1 MHRIIAAVLAAA
13 SLAEGAAAQTAAPPG
28 LPATA
33 TPQSTGA
40 FSLDSA
46 LTAGGVGNPVVPSSS
61 SRLPGSP
68 IGASPGGVTSGTTGP
83 TGLPSVAAAAASV
96 DAATAARRVAGLRPN
111 PELQAQVENIAG
123 TGVYKGLKSSETTVG
138 VALPLELGGKR
149 PARVALA
156 TARLTRAQ
164 IQAEIARADLRL
176 RITQLYIEAAAAER
190 RSEVLAEQ
198 AGIASNAFRVSR
210 ERVTAGDVGPIE
222 QQRAEV
228 LRINAEVAAES
239 AARQAQ
245 AARINLSTLLSAPI
259 TGPLDRGWFE
269 RIDGYGPPR
278 PIEVETTLTLAA
290 AEADVRTAGAS
301 VRVARSLRTP
311 DLTIST
317 FARRLQA
324 TNDTAA
330 VVGISIPIPIFN
342 NGSALVAQT
351 RSEETVAIAQRNLAV
366 LDTRQAIASAQAEVA
381 NAAATARAAGGPGL
395 AAAQEAARIA
405 RVGYSAGKFD
415 QIALLDAERT
425 LSQTRQ
431 TYVDALAAYHDAQ
444 ARLDRLTTPAPV
456 IPGDN
461 R

>member
-1 MHRIIAAVLAAA
+1 MYRIIAAVLAAA
-13 SLAEGAAAQTAAPPG
+13 SLAEAAGAQTAPSPG
-28 LPATA
+28 LPAASAASQTA
-33 TPQSTGA
+33 PIFT
-40 FSLDSA
+40 LDSA
-46 LTAGGVGNPVVPSSS
+46 LAAGGMSPSPSAANISS
-61 SRLPGSP
+61 TTRPL
-68 IGASPGGVTSGTTGP
+68 GGPSAAPTS
-83 TGLPSVAAAAASV
+83 LPSVAAATAGV

-111 PELQAQVENIAG
+111 PELQSQVENIAG
-123 TGVYKGLKSSETTVG
+123 SGVYKGLRSSETTVG

-176 RITQLYIEAAAAER
+176 RIIQLYIEAAAAER
-190 RSEVLAEQ
+190 RADVLAEQ
-198 AGIASNAFRVSR
+198 ASIAANAFRASR

-222 QQRAEV
+222 QQRADV
-228 LRINAEVAAES
+228 LRINAQVAAES

-245 AARINLSTLLSAPI
+245 AARTNLATLLNAPV
-259 TGPLDRGWFE
+259 TGPLDQAWFD
-269 RIDGYGPPR
+269 RVDGYGPPR
-278 PIEVETTLTLAA
+278 PIEVEGTLTLAA
-290 AEADVRTAGAS
+290 AEADVRTADAQ
-301 VRVARSLRTP
+301 VRVAKSLRVP
-311 DLTIST
+311 DLTVST

-324 TNDTAA
+324 TGDTAA
-330 VVGISIPIPIFN
+330 VVGISIPIPLFN
-342 NGSALVAQT
+342 NGSAFVAQS
-351 RSEETVAIAQRNLAV
+351 RSEQTVAVAQRNLAV
-366 LDTRQAIASAQAEVA
+366 IDTRQAIASAQAEVA

-405 RVGYSAGKFD
+405 RIGWAQGKFD

-444 ARLDRLTTPAPV
+444 ARLDRLTTPAPLV
-456 IPGDN
+456 SGDN

>member
-13 SLAEGAAAQTAAPPG
+13 SLADTAGAQTALSPG
-28 LPATA
+28 LPAASAASQTA
-33 TPQSTGA
+33 PIFT
-40 FSLDSA
+40 LDSA
-46 LTAGGVGNPVVPSSS
+46 LAAGGMSPSPTAATASS
-61 SRLPGSP
+61 ATRPL
-68 IGASPGGVTSGTTGP
+68 GGPSGTP
-83 TGLPSVAAAAASV
+83 TSLPSVAAATASV

-111 PELQAQVENIAG
+111 PELQTQVENIAG
-123 TGVYKGLKSSETTVG
+123 SGVYKGLRSSETTVG

-176 RITQLYIEAAAAER
+176 RIIQLYIEAAAAER
-190 RSEVLAEQ
+190 RADVLAEQ
-198 AGIASNAFRVSR
+198 AGIAANAFRASR

-222 QQRAEV
+222 QQRADV
-228 LRINAEVAAES
+228 LRINAQVAAES

-245 AARINLSTLLSAPI
+245 AARANLATLLSAPV
-259 TGPLDRGWFE
+259 TGPLDQAWFD
-269 RIDGYGPPR
+269 RVDGYGPPR
-278 PIEVETTLTLAA
+278 PIEVEGTLTLAA
-290 AEADVRTAGAS
+290 AEADVRTADAQ
-301 VRVARSLRTP
+301 VRVAKSLRVP
-311 DLTIST
+311 DLTVST

-324 TNDTAA
+324 TGDTAA
-330 VVGISIPIPIFN
+330 VVGISIPIPLFN
-342 NGSALVAQT
+342 NGSAFVAQS
-351 RSEETVAIAQRNLAV
+351 RSEQTVAVAQRNLAV
-366 LDTRQAIASAQAEVA
+366 VDTRQAIASAQAEVA
-381 NAAATARAAGGPGL
+381 NAAATARAAGGPAL

-405 RVGYSAGKFD
+405 RIGWAQGKFD

>member
-13 SLAEGAAAQTAAPPG
+13 SLAETAGAQTAPSPG
-28 LPATA
+28 LPAVGAASQTA
-33 TPQSTGA
+33 PT
-40 FSLDSA
+40 FSLDNA
-46 LTAGGVGNPVVPSSS
+46 LAAGGVPASSTSVATDSASRSAVGMPSNASS
-61 SRLPGSP
+61 
-68 IGASPGGVTSGTTGP
+68 A
-83 TGLPSVAAAAASV
+83 LPSVAAATAGV

-123 TGVYKGLKSSETTVG
+123 TGVYKGLRSSETTVG

-190 RSEVLAEQ
+190 LSEVLAEQ
-198 AGIASNAFRVSR
+198 AGIAANAYRASR

-222 QQRAEV
+222 QQRADV
-228 LRINAEVAAES
+228 LRINAQVAADS

-245 AARINLSTLLSAPI
+245 AARANLATLLAAPVA
-259 TGPLDRGWFE
+259 GPLDQTWFE

-278 PIEVETTLTLAA
+278 PIEVEGTLTLAA
-290 AEADVRTAGAS
+290 AEADVRTADAQ
-301 VRVARSLRTP
+301 VRVAKSLRVP
-311 DLTIST
+311 DLTVST

-324 TNDTAA
+324 TGDTAA
-330 VVGISIPIPIFN
+330 VVGISIPIPFFN
-342 NGSALVAQT
+342 NGSAFVAQS
-351 RSEETVAIAQRNLAV
+351 RSEQTVAVAQRNLAV
-366 LDTRQAIASAQAEVA
+366 IDTRQAIASAQAEVA
-381 NAAATARAAGGPGL
+381 NAAATARAAGGPAL

-405 RVGYSAGKFD
+405 RIGWAQGKFD

-444 ARLDRLTTPAPV
+444 ARLDRLTTPAP
-456 IPGDN
+456 INSGDD

>member
-1 MHRIIAAVLAAA
+1 MYRTIAAVMVAA
-13 SLAEGAAAQTAAPPG
+13 SLASAAGAQTTTPPG
-28 LPATA
+28 IPAA
-33 TPQSTGA
+33 TTSSQSADA
-40 FSLDSA
+40 FSLENA
-46 LTAGGVGNPVVPSSS
+46 LAAGGMPSIPSAVLDNGAAS
-61 SRLPGSP
+61 GGGGS
-68 IGASPGGVTSGTTGP
+68 AQ
-83 TGLPSVAAAAASV
+83 LPSVAAATAGV

-111 PELQAQVENIAG
+111 PEVQAQVENLAG
-123 TGVYKGLKSSETTVG
+123 TGVYKGLRSSETTVG

-164 IQAEIARADLRL
+164 VQSEIARADLRL

-190 RSEVLAEQ
+190 RAEVLSEQ
-198 AGIASNAFRVSR
+198 AGIANNAFRVSS
-210 ERVTAGDVGPIE
+210 ERVKAGDVSPIE
-222 QQRAEV
+222 QQRADV
-228 LRINAEVAAES
+228 LRINAQVAADS

-245 AARINLSTLLSAPI
+245 AARANLETLLGAPV
-259 TGPLDRGWFE
+259 TGPLDRAWFE

-278 PIEVETTLTLAA
+278 PVDVDGTLALVA
-290 AEADVRTAGAS
+290 AEADVRTADAQ
-301 VRVARSLRTP
+301 VRVARSLRVP
-311 DLTIST
+311 DLTVSAS
-317 FARRLQA
+317 ARRLAA

-330 VVGISIPIPIFN
+330 VVGISIPIPFFN
-342 NGSALVAQT
+342 NGSAFVAQS
-351 RSEETVAIAQRNLAV
+351 RSEQTQAIALRNLAV
-366 LDTRQAIASAQAEVA
+366 IDTRQQIASAQTEVA

-405 RVGYSAGKFD
+405 RIGWTQGKFD

-444 ARLDRLTTPAPV
+444 ARLDRLTTPAPM
-456 IPGDN
+456 ISGDD